1 MKNVTF
7 LFLLALTVASCDT
20 TVGPHIPGGTT
31 TQPSFAF
38 SEGTYIGWI
47 RESRYN
53 TVRRDSIVVSGHT
66 SAIEIARLP
75 HVNQFTEEGD
85 EIPPLTGVVSQSG
98 VVTLDSLTRAWRP
111 DLSRCGN
118 LVSEDLTVKFVS
130 EKKLS
135 FDLAFNTERCNPI
148 SVKSVDNKSQESAFV
163 RAG

>member
-1 MKNVTF
+1 MKNLTF
-7 LFLLALTVASCDT
+7 FTLLALALASCDT
-20 TVGPHIPGGTT
+20 AVGPHIPGGTT
-31 TQPSFAF
+31 TEPSFSF

-47 RESRYN
+47 SESRHN
-53 TVRRDSIVVSGHT
+53 TLRRDSISISGTT

-75 HVNQFTEEGD
+75 AINQVTEAGD

-148 SVKSVDNKSQESAFV
+148 SVKSVNNKSQESAFV
-163 RAG
+163 REG